1 MDFDYSEEQTLF
13 SDSLRKLLE
22 DTYSDTERRKVLAQ
36 DDSFHSETLWQAY
49 AELGLLGLTFPEDMG
64 GFGGSAI
71 DMMVAEI
78 EFGRFL
84 SLEPY
89 LASVIL
95 GGGALRLGGTAEQQ
109 SRLLEPMIAGEMKL
123 ACALGEPQSRYDA
136 FDVETKAEKSGSGYV
151 LSGRKAVTLGAD
163 CADQLI
169 VSARSAGGV
178 ADKQGLSLFIVDA
191 KAAGL
196 SLNPYRLSD
205 GRGAAE
211 VTLENVAV
219 DAADLVGEAENAW
232 PLIDHVVDLG
242 TAALCAEA
250 IGAMEKA
257 NELTLEYLKTR
268 QQFGRPIGKFQVLQH
283 RMVDMTIEKEQAESL
298 ALLACM
304 DADKENAAIRN
315 RAVSAAKVEVGTAAR
330 FISEAAV
337 QMHGGIG
344 VTEEYVLGEYV
355 KRLSVVQ
362 ATFGDVDHHLQ
373 RFGAL
378 TAAA

>member
-36 DDSFHSETLWQAY
+36 EDGFHSETLWQSY
-49 AELGLLGLTFPEDMG
+49 AELGLLGLTFPEEMG

-71 DMMVAEI
+71 DVMVAEI

-109 SRLLEPMIAGEMKL
+109 SRLIEPMIAGELKL
-123 ACALGEPQSRYDA
+123 ACAFGEPQSRYDA
-136 FDVETKAEKSGSGYV
+136 FDVETRAEKSGSGFT
-151 LSGRKAVTLGAD
+151 LSGRKAVALGAD
-163 CADQLI
+163 CADRLI
-169 VSARSAGGV
+169 VSARSAGGP
-178 ADKQGLSLFIVDA
+178 ADKDGLCLFIVDA
-191 KAAGL
+191 KAAGV
-196 SLNPYRLSD
+196 SVNPYRLSD

-211 VTLENVAV
+211 VTLENVQA
-219 DAADLVGEAENAW
+219 DADDLLGEAENAW
-232 PLIDHVVDLG
+232 PLIDHVIDLG

-304 DADKENAAIRN
+304 DADKADPAVRN

-344 VTEEYVLGEYV
+344 VTDEYVLGEYV
-355 KRLSVVQ
+355 KRLAVVQ

>member
-36 DDSFHSETLWQAY
+36 EDGFHSETLWQSY
-49 AELGLLGLTFPEDMG
+49 AELGLLGLTFPEEMG

-71 DMMVAEI
+71 DVMVAEI

-109 SRLLEPMIAGEMKL
+109 SRLIEPMIAGELKL
-123 ACALGEPQSRYDA
+123 ACAFGEPQSRYDA
-136 FDVETKAEKSGSGYV
+136 FDVETRAEKSGSGFT
-151 LSGRKAVTLGAD
+151 LSGRKAVALGAD
-163 CADQLI
+163 CADRLI
-169 VSARSAGGV
+169 VSARSAGGP
-178 ADKQGLSLFIVDA
+178 ADKDGLCLFIVDA
-191 KAAGL
+191 KAAGV
-196 SLNPYRLSD
+196 SVNPYRLSD

-211 VTLENVAV
+211 VTLENVQA
-219 DAADLVGEAENAW
+219 DADDLLGEAENAW
-232 PLIDHVVDLG
+232 PLIDHVIDLG
-242 TAALCAEA
+242 TEA

-304 DADKENAAIRN
+304 DADKADPAVRN

-344 VTEEYVLGEYV
+344 VTDEYVLGEYV

>member
-22 DTYSDTERRKVLAQ
+22 DTYSDADRRKVLAL
-36 DDSFHSETLWQAY
+36 DDGFHSEALWQAY
-49 AELGLLGLTFPEDMG
+49 AELGLLGLTFPAEMG

-109 SRLLEPMIAGEMKL
+109 SRLLEPMIAGELKL

-136 FDVETKAEKSGSGYV
+136 FDVETKAEKSGSGYT
-151 LSGRKAVTLGAD
+151 LNGRKAVALGAD

-178 ADKQGLSLFIVDA
+178 ADKEGLSLFIVDA
-191 KAAGL
+191 KAAGV

-304 DADKENAAIRN
+304 DADKTDAAVRN